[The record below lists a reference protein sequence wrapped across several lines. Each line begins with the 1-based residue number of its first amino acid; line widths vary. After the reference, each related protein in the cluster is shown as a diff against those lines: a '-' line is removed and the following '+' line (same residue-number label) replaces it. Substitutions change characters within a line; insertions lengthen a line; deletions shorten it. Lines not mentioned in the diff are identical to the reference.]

1 MNYRLRGFVGG
12 IESEE
17 LDHFAADE
25 AHYYGWT
32 SHTTTKY
39 YDDEQQ
45 HHKTPESIW
54 SF

>member
-12 IESEE
+12 SESEE

-32 SHTTTKY
+32 PHTTTNY
-39 YDDEQQ
+39 YDDQQQ
-45 HHKTPESIW
+45 HRKTPESIW